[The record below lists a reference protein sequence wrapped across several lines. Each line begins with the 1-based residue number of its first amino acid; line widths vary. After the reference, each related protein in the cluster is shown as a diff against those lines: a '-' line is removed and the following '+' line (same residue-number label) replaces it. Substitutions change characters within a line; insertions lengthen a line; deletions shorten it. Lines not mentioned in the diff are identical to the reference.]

1 MNEFLGMD
9 IVEWVLQHIAVGG
22 SILGLILCKKKNILC
37 WKIWFVANF
46 FWFALFVYSG
56 LYISLIQPVVYNW
69 LNWLCYEEWKK
80 DLEVKK

>member
-9 IVEWVLQHIAVGG
+9 IVEWVLQHIAVAG
-22 SILGLILCKKKNILC
+22 SIWGLVILRKKNIFC
-37 WKIWFVANF
+37 WKIWFVANI
-46 FWFALFVYSG
+46 FWCALFVYSG

-69 LNWLCYEEWKK
+69 LNWVNYKEWKK